1 MADGV
6 KTDGKKAEGRGMRIL
21 LILSLALNLLVLGLV
36 VGAMWRGHGMRGHG
50 VAGRDG
56 FGLLAM
62 SLPREDRRALRDRFD
77 VATGNRGGDRSAMRA
92 DFVELADLL
101 RAESWDADG
110 AALVLARQGARGAER
125 MAAGQ
130 KIMLDYMAGL
140 TPEARR
146 ALADRIEQGVKGA
159 AGD

>member
-1 MADGV
+1 MADAV
-6 KTDGKKAEGRGMRIL
+6 KTEGRGMRIL
-21 LILSLALNLLVLGLV
+21 LILSLALNLLVLGLGA
-36 VGAMWRGHGMRGHG
+36 GAMWRGHGMRGHG
-50 VAGRDG
+50 MAGRDG

-62 SLPREDRRALRDRFD
+62 SLPREDRRALRDRFET
-77 VATGNRGGDRSAMRA
+77 ATGNRAGDRSAMRA
-92 DFVELADLL
+92 DFAALTVLL

-125 MAAGQ
+125 MAQGQ
-130 KIMLDYMAGL
+130 KIMLDYLAGL

-146 ALADRIEQGVKGA
+146 ALADQIEKGVKGA

>member
-6 KTDGKKAEGRGMRIL
+6 KTEGRGMRVL

-36 VGAMWRGHGMRGHG
+36 AGTMWRGHGMRGHA

-77 VATGNRGGDRSAMRA
+77 TATGNRAGDRSAMRA
-92 DFVELADLL
+92 DFAELADLL

-125 MAAGQ
+125 MAQGQ
-130 KIMLDYMAGL
+130 KIMLDYLAGL
-140 TPEARR
+140 TLEARR
-146 ALADRIEQGVKGA
+146 ALADRIETRTKA
-159 AGD
+159 ADED